1 MGLKPG
7 TKAQLQTLLREAGV
21 DFQLGD
27 RFFRELVLS
36 MNGVKGRTG
45 EFLVHASVLELL
57 REEDSKFAEMP
68 QTQHVLDT
76 PSGMR
81 RIDLYFKSSRFSIEI
96 KSGYVRR
103 THDFRKQ
110 IQKDVWL
117 IENRPDLVSEVMW
130 IFLRGATDPAR
141 RHLNEHRIAWIDLD
155 LDQLRPPVTS
165 KWPGP
170 NGDSPT
176 KPHDQD

>member
-1 MGLKPG
+1 MELKPG

-27 RFFRELVLS
+27 RFYRELVLS

-45 EFLVHASVLELL
+45 EFLVHASVLDLL
-57 REEDSKFAEMP
+57 REEDSKFADLP

-76 PSGMR
+76 SSGMR
-81 RIDLYFKSSRFSIEI
+81 RINLYFKSSQFSIEI
-96 KSGYVRR
+96 KPDYVRR

-110 IQKDVWL
+110 VQKDVWL

-130 IFLRGATDPAR
+130 IFLRGATDLAR
-141 RHLNEHRIAWIDLD
+141 RYLDEYRITWMDLD
-155 LDQLRPPVTS
+155 LDQMRPPVTS
-165 KWPGP
+165 NWPGS
-170 NGDSPT
+170 NESSPT
-176 KPHDQD
+176 RPQIR